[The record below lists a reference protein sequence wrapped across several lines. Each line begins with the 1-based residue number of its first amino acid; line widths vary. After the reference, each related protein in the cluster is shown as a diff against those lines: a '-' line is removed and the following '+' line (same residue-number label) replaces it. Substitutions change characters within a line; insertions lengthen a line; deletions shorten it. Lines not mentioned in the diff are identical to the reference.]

1 MAGFKEMLESVSGWL
16 KSIIEFGLGI
26 IMVFVIIDILFPGT
40 TGIIGN
46 IGSIVT
52 SFADQGV
59 VGLIALF
66 LFMLIYKK

>member
-1 MAGFKEMLESVSGWL
+1 MAGFKEMIESVSGWL
-16 KSIIEFGLGI
+16 GSIIEFGLGI

-46 IGSIVT
+46 IGSVVGA
-52 SFADQGV
+52 FADQGV
-59 VGLIALF
+59 AGLIALF